1 MTNLLKGAWGLSC
14 SWHAAALIV
23 RFLVIPGLIPM
34 YAVLRVMH
42 TVRDQQV
49 QDEADR
55 DLDQELAALLWVSNP
70 FRALLL
76 FKPIPPQYW

>member
-1 MTNLLKGAWGLSC
+1 MLLLW
-14 SWHAAALIV
+14 LIV

-42 TVRDQQV
+42 TERDQQV

-55 DLDQELAALLWVSNP
+55 DLGQELAALLWVSKSLYHAFLP
-70 FRALLL
+70 L
-76 FKPIPPQYW
+76 